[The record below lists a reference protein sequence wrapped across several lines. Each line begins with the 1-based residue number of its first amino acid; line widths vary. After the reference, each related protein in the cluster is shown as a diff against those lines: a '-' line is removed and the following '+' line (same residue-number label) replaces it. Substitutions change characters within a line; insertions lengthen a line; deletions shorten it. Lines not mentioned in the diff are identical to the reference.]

1 MLGKK
6 TEKPLTKLELEKLEI
21 LTFSNCIYGSMY
33 SDGVTWNKIKRLKG
47 KEKSRCLK
55 QLSL

>member
-6 TEKPLTKLELEKLEI
+6 IEKPLTKLELEKLEI

-33 SDGVTWNKIKRLKG
+33 SNGVTWNKIKRLKG
-47 KEKSRCLK
+47 KDKKCLK
-55 QLSL
+55 LLSL

>member
-6 TEKPLTKLELEKLEI
+6 TEKPLTKIELEKLEI

-33 SDGVTWNKIKRLKG
+33 SNGVTWNKIKRLKG
-47 KEKSRCLK
+47 KEKSRCLEILK
-55 QLSL
+55 S